1 MSRNVRPLDLLDWYV
16 EAGADEAI
24 GERPRDRFADSAPKP
39 ATPAPRS
46 STAATPPAAGSARE
60 IAASCT
66 TTDQLVAAI
75 RAFDGCA
82 LKETT
87 TNTVIY
93 DGNPKARIVFVGEA
107 PGAEE
112 DRRGLPFVGPAGRL
126 LDRMLAAIG
135 LDRTSVCITNVLFWR
150 PPGNRPPTAEEL
162 AICLPFAER
171 LIELIAPKVLVLVGG
186 ISAKALLGRS
196 EGITRLRGT
205 WHDYHSPG
213 LAEPISAIATYHS
226 AYLLRQPMR
235 KREAWRDLLTIKAKL
250 AGEG

>member
-39 ATPAPRS
+39 ATPAPRLPG
-46 STAATPPAAGSARE
+46 AATPPAAGSARE

-82 LKETT
+82 LKETA

-93 DGNPKARIVFVGEA
+93 DGNPEAPIVFVGEA

-112 DRRGLPFVGPAGRL
+112 DRQGVPFVGRAGRL

-135 LDRTSVCITNVLFWR
+135 LDRGTALITNIVFWR
-150 PPGNRPPTAEEL
+150 PPGNRTPTADEV
-162 AICLPFAER
+162 ATCLPFAQRE
-171 LIELIAPKVLVLVGG
+171 IELIRPEVLVLIGG
-186 ISAKALLGRS
+186 ISAKAMLGRS
-196 EGITRLRGT
+196 EGITRLRGI
-205 WHDYHSPG
+205 WQGYQSAG
-213 LAEPISAIATYHS
+213 LDAPIDAIATYHP
-226 AYLLRQPMR
+226 AFLLRQPMR
-235 KREAWRDLLTIKAKL
+235 KREAWRDLLAIKARL
-250 AGEG
+250 SEG